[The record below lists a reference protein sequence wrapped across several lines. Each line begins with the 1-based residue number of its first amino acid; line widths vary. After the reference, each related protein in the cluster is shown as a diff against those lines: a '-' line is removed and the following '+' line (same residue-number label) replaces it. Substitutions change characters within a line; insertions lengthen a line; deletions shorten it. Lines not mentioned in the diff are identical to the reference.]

1 MDNTAELA
9 AALYTLGKVR
19 DLHGKPRTERHGSGC
34 VHCAIHWPCPTYRLV
49 TAALDDEETDQ
60 TPEATT

>member
-1 MDNTAELA
+1 MDDTAPLA

-34 VHCAIHWPCPTYRLV
+34 VHCAILWPCPTYRLV
-49 TAALDDEETDQ
+49 VAALDGEPNGD
-60 TPEATT
+60 TP